1 MYAFGKFTSGI
12 AVDYFGGRP
21 LFLIGLFGS
30 AVFTVLFTLLDSLA
44 WFAAMW
50 SANRFL
56 QSVGWGAL
64 VKITSQWFDSS
75 VRKAT
80 PIENGPATGLR
91 PLTL

>member
-21 LFLIGLFGS
+21 MFLIGLLGS
-30 AVFTVLFTLLDSLA
+30 AVFTVLFTLFSSIGGYT
-44 WFAAMW
+44 AMW
-50 SANRFL
+50 CLNRFL

-80 PIENGPATGLR
+80 PIETGPATGLR